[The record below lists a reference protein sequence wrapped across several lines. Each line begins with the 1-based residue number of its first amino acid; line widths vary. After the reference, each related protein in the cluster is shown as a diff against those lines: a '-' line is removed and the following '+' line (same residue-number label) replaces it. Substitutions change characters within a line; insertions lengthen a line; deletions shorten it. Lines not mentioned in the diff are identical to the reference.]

1 MDLTF
6 AIIIGIIFA
15 IVLTIVNILT
25 QKYYSNKMKKSENN
39 MVKKIIKALEKM
51 EWENGGEKQ

>member
-15 IVLTIVNILT
+15 IVLTIINILT